1 MIIYPLIMIADNI
14 KSVRQRIARSC
25 EKVGRSP
32 GDITLVCVTKEAG
45 VPQIEDALAAG
56 AKDLGENRVQELAA
70 KHKAIGN
77 RAAWHLVG
85 HLQTNKVK
93 DAVRIAALIHSVD
106 SIRLA
111 EAINKEAGRISK
123 VQDILIQVNT
133 SGEKTKFG
141 LAPADVADFIIKVST
156 IYNNISIKGL
166 MTIAPEVADPEI
178 VRPYFRKLRELSD
191 EINASRFTLHAS
203 RILSMGMTNDF
214 EIATEEG
221 STMVR
226 VGRAIFG

>member
-1 MIIYPLIMIADNI
+1 MIAENL
-14 KSVRQRIARSC
+14 KSVTQRIARSC

-32 GDITLVCVTKEAG
+32 GDVTLICVTKEASISQ
-45 VPQIEDALAAG
+45 VEEALGAG
-56 AKDLGENRVQELAA
+56 AKNLGENRVQGLVA
-70 KHKAIGN
+70 KHKIAGD

-93 DAVRIAALIHSVD
+93 DAVKIASLIHSVD

-111 EAINKEAGRISK
+111 KEIDKEAARIGK
-123 VQDILIQVNT
+123 VQDILIQLNT

-141 LAPADVADFIIKVST
+141 LAPDTVQDFIKEVA

-178 VRPYFRKLRELSD
+178 VRPYFRKLKELSD
-191 EINASRFTLHAS
+191 EINDPRSTIHDP

-214 EIATEEG
+214 EVAIEEG

-226 VGRAIFG
+226 IGRAIFG